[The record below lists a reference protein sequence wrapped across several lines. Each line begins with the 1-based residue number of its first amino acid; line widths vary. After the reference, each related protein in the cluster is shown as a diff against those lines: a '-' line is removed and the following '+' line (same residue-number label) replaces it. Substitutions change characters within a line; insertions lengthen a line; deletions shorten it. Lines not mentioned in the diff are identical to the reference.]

1 MSNGDDSEDTEDVE
15 PADPATF
22 DADIDE
28 AATAVE
34 NAETEA
40 DLDDAEALLDDVES
54 RLEDAVFEVELGDEG
69 DEAED
74 DEENPRDD
82 FEDRLSDLR
91 DNIEEQRG
99 PYIDEVTDSIESA
112 ASTITSSDWA
122 TEGEDEV
129 VEAVDAYTG
138 TVEDVLFDSYAVDG
152 DGPDAAAETLE
163 TIGADIEDSGFHPDS
178 DEEAIQELLDG
189 ADALESD
196 LDDATLFTDLKVRE
210 QLRREGFYDVL
221 ESENRKDFPPEWTAI
236 KIYEKRGE
244 VEPILSALDKL
255 DSDFMQDN
263 VLDTLE
269 HIAPEAA
276 FDDVQS
282 LAQRREPQAVRI
294 LGRIGDESACGALH
308 NFLGGGDT
316 NLETTTLRALGM
328 IGSDESTEP
337 VAEALANESP
347 EVRSAAARALGL
359 IGDTRAV
366 APLTETLAT
375 DEANEVRASAAWA
388 LTQIRT
394 ARALET
400 AAEYTDDRSYLVQ
413 VEAERAASL
422 LDTPKATPS

>member
-1 MSNGDDSEDTEDVE
+1 
-15 PADPATF
+15 
-22 DADIDE
+22 
-28 AATAVE
+28 
-34 NAETEA
+34 
-40 DLDDAEALLDDVES
+40 
-54 RLEDAVFEVELGDEG
+54 
-69 DEAED
+69 
-74 DEENPRDD
+74 
-82 FEDRLSDLR
+82 
-91 DNIEEQRG
+91 
-99 PYIDEVTDSIESA
+99 
-112 ASTITSSDWA
+112 
-122 TEGEDEV
+122 
-129 VEAVDAYTG
+129 
-138 TVEDVLFDSYAVDG
+138 
-152 DGPDAAAETLE
+152 
-163 TIGADIEDSGFHPDS
+163 
-178 DEEAIQELLDG
+178 
-189 ADALESD
+189 
-196 LDDATLFTDLKVRE
+196 
-210 QLRREGFYDVL
+210 
-221 ESENRKDFPPEWTAI
+221 
-236 KIYEKRGE
+236 